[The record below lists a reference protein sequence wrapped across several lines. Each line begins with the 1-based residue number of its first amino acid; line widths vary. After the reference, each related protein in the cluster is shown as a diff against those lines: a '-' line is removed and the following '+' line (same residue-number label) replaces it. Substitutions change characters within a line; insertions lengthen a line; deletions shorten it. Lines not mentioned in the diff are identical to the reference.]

1 MNYGQEGHMNNATT
15 DGPRM
20 IQDETTLRAH
30 VAALDGILFG
40 DPAKQHSDRD
50 DHARAAWNAFDD
62 LVEEVLVLRRQ
73 VDTVPELTPLGEQV
87 VQSAALSGR
96 DTGDETDHD
105 EIPFGAKPSTRIR
118 ALSESITPSDGPTLD
133 PALRRRHHRRGYAL
147 EAIQQLCV
155 TLLNDGGDLNEC
167 IPPTA
172 TVHLIDAMA
181 DVCTQALAFDG
192 SIPSVANSEAG
203 R

>member
-73 VDTVPELTPLGEQV
+73 VDAVPELTPLGEQV
-87 VQSAALSGR
+87 VQSSALSGR

-105 EIPFGAKPSTRIR
+105 DIPFGAKPSTRIR
-118 ALSESITPSDGPTLD
+118 ALSEPSTPSDGPTFD
-133 PALRRRHHRRGYAL
+133 PTLLRRHNRRGHAL
-147 EAIQQLCV
+147 AAIQSAV
-155 TLLNDGGDLNEC
+155 TTLLDSDEC

-172 TVHLIDAMA
+172 ALHFLCAIL
-181 DVCTQALAFDG
+181 DVCVKARAFDG
-192 SIPSVANSEAG
+192 SIPSVANAEAG